1 MHFGNG
7 FVNAVFVLLS
17 KNTVVLDVVH
27 RFLQEEGYD
36 YIAQIEFE
44 RFPSEEVVNRV
55 EDALLKNLIPG
66 HFVVDNSCE

>member
-27 RFLQEEGYD
+27 RFLQEEGND